1 MTINKPVFLWK
12 YTTTKGLTLYV
23 ETIAAYTRQEC

>member
-1 MTINKPVFLWK
+1 MTISKPSFLWK
-12 YTTTKGLTLYV
+12 YTMTNGLTLYV